1 MQRKRKGKEARAH
14 SKVTNVLNYRVLI
27 ESVNEKRTARGNLGK
42 NIGGFSV
49 LLALA
54 FLALDFAIYFT
65 LAW

>member
-1 MQRKRKGKEARAH
+1 MF
-14 SKVTNVLNYRVLI
+14 LNYRVLI
-27 ESVNEKRTARGNLGK
+27 ECANEKRTARGNLGK

>member
-1 MQRKRKGKEARAH
+1 MQRKRKAREVHAH
-14 SKVTNVLNYRVLI
+14 SKVTNDLNHRVLI
-27 ESVNEKRTARGNLGK
+27 ECANEKRTARGNLGK